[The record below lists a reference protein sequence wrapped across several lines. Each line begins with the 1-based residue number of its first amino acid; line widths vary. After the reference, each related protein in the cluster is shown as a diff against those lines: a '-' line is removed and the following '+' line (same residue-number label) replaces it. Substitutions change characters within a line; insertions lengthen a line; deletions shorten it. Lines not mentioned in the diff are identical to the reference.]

1 VSADPGNAF
10 DWGAIGSAV
19 AHDAVVLVSY
29 FPLAIAGT
37 IVWGLWL
44 YRFILS
50 HRAPPIVT
58 DFRTS
63 TSVIVPSFHEDPEIL
78 LSCLETWRAQEPDE
92 ILIVLDVAD
101 VDTYERIVGIGDPRV
116 RPILFHHVG
125 KRSALGAGIREARHT
140 LLVLTDSD
148 T

>member
-1 VSADPGNAF
+1 MHPETIVSADPGNTF

-19 AHDAVVLVSY
+19 VHDASVLVTY

-50 HRAPPIVT
+50 HRAPAIVT

-63 TSVIVPSFHEDPEIL
+63 TSVIVP
-78 LSCLETWRAQEPDE
+78 
-92 ILIVLDVAD
+92 
-101 VDTYERIVGIGDPRV
+101 
-116 RPILFHHVG
+116 
-125 KRSALGAGIREARHT
+125 
-140 LLVLTDSD
+140 
-148 T
+148 